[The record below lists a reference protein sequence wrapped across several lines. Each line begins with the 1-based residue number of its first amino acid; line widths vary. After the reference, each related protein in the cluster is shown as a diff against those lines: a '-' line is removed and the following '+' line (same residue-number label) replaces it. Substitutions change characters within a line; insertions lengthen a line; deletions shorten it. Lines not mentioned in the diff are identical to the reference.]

1 MTEEKPIYDFPLF
14 KRALLRLGI
23 DVGQTGGY
31 TIVRAS
37 DVIFQ
42 NGHGNVEF
50 ENDKGDKGIFVQDR
64 KGHYHQVFMYK
75 RDYHLERYGKPRYHI
90 CQCETIQEF
99 INSGSF
105 KQHYRYANTEK
116 VPVMDMDN
124 YNEDT
129 VVDNLPLC
137 HYCADIMGKDYSKG
151 MPVEQFV
158 AILKEAGEAVDEENE
173 VDIFGYVRNWESI
186 SLAYRTKHEFRCEQC
201 GYQAETEL
209 AKRFIQ
215 VHHIDGDKLNNKENN
230 LRCLCIKCH
239 ANVDA
244 KHQTNFR
251 SGNNAD
257 MLQEFEEWKARG
269 TQYHFNAPV
278 SIHIDKVDTLNQSEI
293 NVAVRNKMTKKD

>member
-105 KQHYRYANTEK
+105 KQHYNSASDVINYFDEDYEK
-116 VPVMDMDN
+116 VKAEVIKLLKIK
-124 YNEDT
+124 Y
-129 VVDNLPLC
+129 
-137 HYCADIMGKDYSKG
+137 
-151 MPVEQFV
+151 
-158 AILKEAGEAVDEENE
+158 AIE
-173 VDIFGYVRNWESI
+173 II
-186 SLAYRTKHEFRCEQC
+186 S
-201 GYQAETEL
+201 
-209 AKRFIQ
+209 
-215 VHHIDGDKLNNKENN
+215 
-230 LRCLCIKCH
+230 
-239 ANVDA
+239 
-244 KHQTNFR
+244 
-251 SGNNAD
+251 
-257 MLQEFEEWKARG
+257 
-269 TQYHFNAPV
+269 
-278 SIHIDKVDTLNQSEI
+278 
-293 NVAVRNKMTKKD
+293 

>member
-1 MTEEKPIYDFPLF
+1 MTEDKYVYEFPHF
-14 KRALLRLGI
+14 KRALLQRGI

-31 TIVRAS
+31 TIVRPS

-50 ENDKGDKGIFVQDR
+50 ENDKGDNGIFVQDKNGR
-64 KGHYHQVFMYK
+64 YHQVFMYK
-75 RDYHLERYGKPRYHI
+75 RDYHLQRFGKPRYHI
-90 CQCETIQEF
+90 CQCETIQDF
-99 INSGSF
+99 MNSGSF

-137 HYCADIMGKDYSKG
+137 HYCADIMGNDYYKG
-151 MPVEQFV
+151 MSVEQFV
-158 AILKEAGEAVDEENE
+158 AILKAAGEADAEEKE

-186 SLAYRTKHEFRCEQC
+186 SLAYRTKHEFKCEQC

-215 VHHIDGDKLNNKENN
+215 VHHIDGDKLNNRESN
-230 LRCLCIKCH
+230 LRCLCIQCH
-239 ANVDA
+239 ANVDDVHRA
-244 KHQTNFR
+244 NFR
-251 SGNNAD
+251 TQNNAE
-257 MLQEFEEWKARG
+257 MLREFLEWKKRG
-269 TQYHFNAPV
+269 VHYHINGPV
-278 SIHIDKVDTLNQSEI
+278 NIVQVGHVDNYNQNELTI
-293 NVAVRNKMTKKD
+293 KQAK